1 MVRPITKFSSMITCA
16 QDVPNHLEEA
26 ILKANTGRK
35 GPVWLDIPL
44 DIQSSRI
51 KPENINPKLRPFK
64 EPSVTKKT
72 TRNVQEICNAL
83 SKSKR
88 PVILIGSGI
97 RSSET
102 ESQLKKFV
110 ELNQIPLVYSASAV
124 DVYPIGKKL
133 SIGSI
138 GSMGCSRQGAFT
150 IQNADFILVL
160 GNRLSSILTGNDFC
174 KFGRDA
180 SIHVVDIDKHE
191 HEKDGVKIDN
201 LVNINLTK
209 FFELL
214 PAQRLTKN
222 IEIWNTKTQYW
233 KRLFKKMDNFNNS
246 NLVDLYELSNV
257 LSKKIKKDSI
267 VITDSGF
274 IEVILPTNMNFFPKR
289 RAIHPVSQGSMG
301 FALPAVLGSYDFS
314 QPKKEIIVVVG
325 DGSIM
330 MNIQELQT
338 IKHHKINAKIIV
350 INNNIYS
357 IIRRRQNELFRKRTI
372 GTGIEDGVS
381 TPDFNQ
387 LSKTFGFKY
396 ICSKTSR
403 SLNSSLDKLL
413 SSKNPTILE
422 IYGRHDQAYLE
433 ISSTKNSEGKIVRR
447 PLEDQWPFLDR
458 DLFKNE
464 MLIEPIDM

>member
-1 MVRPITKFSSMITCA
+1 
-16 QDVPNHLEEA
+16 
-26 ILKANTGRK
+26 
-35 GPVWLDIPL
+35 
-44 DIQSSRI
+44 
-51 KPENINPKLRPFK
+51 
-64 EPSVTKKT
+64 
-72 TRNVQEICNAL
+72 
-83 SKSKR
+83 
-88 PVILIGSGI
+88 
-97 RSSET
+97 
-102 ESQLKKFV
+102 
-110 ELNQIPLVYSASAV
+110 
-124 DVYPIGKKL
+124 
-133 SIGSI
+133 
-138 GSMGCSRQGAFT
+138 
-150 IQNADFILVL
+150 
-160 GNRLSSILTGNDFC
+160 
-174 KFGRDA
+174 
-180 SIHVVDIDKHE
+180 
-191 HEKDGVKIDN
+191 
-201 LVNINLTK
+201 
-209 FFELL
+209 
-214 PAQRLTKN
+214 
-222 IEIWNTKTQYW
+222 
-233 KRLFKKMDNFNNS
+233 
-246 NLVDLYELSNV
+246 
-257 LSKKIKKDSI
+257 
-267 VITDSGF
+267 
-274 IEVILPTNMNFFPKR
+274 MNFFPKR

-338 IKHHKINAKIIV
+338 IKHHKINAKIII

-403 SLNSSLDKLL
+403 SLNSSLEKLL
-413 SSKNPTILE
+413 SSKSPTILE

-433 ISSTKNSEGKIVRR
+433 ISSTKNSEGKIVKR